1 MMREHITNSNES
13 MIFHY
18 PIPFSLVTWLKFVG
32 KKKIGCI
39 NLSTSNWQTQRN
51 KQLIL
56 ISKVHKSN
64 DNESMKLLYQTTT
77 LTFINNLIPISA
89 F

>member
-32 KKKIGCI
+32 KKKK
-39 NLSTSNWQTQRN
+39 LVA
-51 KQLIL
+51 LIYPL
-56 ISKVHKSN
+56 ATGKL
-64 DNESMKLLYQTTT
+64 NE
-77 LTFINNLIPISA
+77 INN
-89 F
+89 